1 MKSFKIKYSPLIWS
15 LLTLV
20 IVLSLCGLA
29 WNVFS
34 MIEFLGLN
42 ITKVIS
48 ASILSVLCLALVI
61 FSLSIVFYGKYIVK
75 GNYLVSYFGIIKS
88 KIDIGDITHVIHFKK
103 SDKLV
108 VYYGE
113 KSFVIILV
121 SPVFYEEFTLALREV
136 NKSIVYDNRI
146 EGEDTPN

>member
-48 ASILSVLCLALVI
+48 AGILSVLCLALVI

-88 KIDIGDITHVIHFKK
+88 KIDIGEITHVIHFKK

-121 SPVFYEEFTLALREV
+121 SPVFYEEFTLSLREV

-146 EGEDTPN
+146 EGEDMPN

>member
-1 MKSFKIKYSPLIWS
+1 MKSFKLKYSPLIW
-15 LLTLV
+15 LLLSLV

-48 ASILSVLCLALVI
+48 AGILSVLCLALVI

-121 SPVFYEEFTLALREV
+121 SPVFYEEFTLSLREV

-146 EGEDTPN
+146 EGEDMPN